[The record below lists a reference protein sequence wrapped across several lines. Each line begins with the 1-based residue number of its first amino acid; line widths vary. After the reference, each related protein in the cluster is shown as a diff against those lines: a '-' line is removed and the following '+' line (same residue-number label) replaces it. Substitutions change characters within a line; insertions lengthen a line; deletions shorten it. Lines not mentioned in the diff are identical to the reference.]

1 MASKVIP
8 ALLLLGFL
16 VIVMLSFH
24 PTPLQSIALSVLPQT
39 ARPGA
44 TPELK
49 RYWMVFLKKGSRRN
63 QEAALAEKIQRD
75 HLANIT
81 KLAAA
86 GKIIV
91 AGPFGNDEELRGIFI
106 MDCKDSLEVVS
117 LVNTDPAVAAGRLN
131 FEVRPWWTAKN
142 CVFK

>member
-24 PTPLQSIALSVLPQT
+24 PTPLQSVALNVLP
-39 ARPGA
+39 PKDKSGA

-49 RYWMVFLKKGSRRN
+49 RYWMVFLRKGPRRN
-63 QEAALAEKIQRD
+63 QDTAVAAKIQHD
-75 HLANIT
+75 HLANIN
-81 KLAAA
+81 KLANA
-86 GKIIV
+86 GKILL
-91 AGPFGNDEELRGIFI
+91 AGPFGDDGDLRGIFI

-117 LVNTDPAVAAGRLN
+117 LVNTDPAVAAGRLT
-131 FEVRPWWTAKN
+131 FEVKSWWTAKN
-142 CVFK
+142 CVFN